1 MLQEI
6 FKAVAQFV
14 KEIQAGGP
22 VKKSSDASAQPDK
35 PTANTAV
42 KATSASGTAPSQV
55 ALPSCRNP
63 ITDFCTVYASLHVT
77 TAQPLAPWLAST

>member
-22 VKKSSDASAQPDK
+22 VKKSGDASAQPDK
-35 PTANTAV
+35 PTAV
-42 KATSASGTAPSQV
+42 KATSTSGTAPSQV
-55 ALPSCRNP
+55 AL
-63 ITDFCTVYASLHVT
+63 H
-77 TAQPLAPWLAST
+77 